1 MEAKKEY
8 EVYLDRD
15 FENWVLYCR
24 ADRTIY
30 ERQTT
35 NELRDAVKV
44 VLKKLPSLIEEF
56 NETVLTVDTYPEGI
70 SKIFSGYIWCYSGLV
85 VNMNNYY
92 RVGNFT
98 VTAAGWYK
106 STQ

>member
-35 NELRDAVKV
+35 NELRDAVETISGKIEA
-44 VLKKLPSLIEEF
+44 PSL
-56 NETVLTVDTYPEGI
+56 V
-70 SKIFSGYIWCYSGLV
+70 FSPVS
-85 VNMNNYY
+85 N
-92 RVGNFT
+92 GN
-98 VTAAGWYK
+98 AEAK
-106 STQ
+106 RPN